1 MESLT
6 LCGNN
11 KRARKLALSFFK
23 KIKKFLIKLLTKLK
37 KYVIINTEREKG
49 RDTMINIRTLKK
61 LNNNDGLTLKNGKVI
76 TYKSGWQ
83 VATEGQETAD
93 IQEAMMMIREY
104 NGDCGV
110 WYSEGIYYIDKSHRV
125 NTKREA
131 MEIGRQCNQ
140 ISVLC
145 WRTMGLAYC

>member
-1 MESLT
+1 
-6 LCGNN
+6 
-11 KRARKLALSFFK
+11 
-23 KIKKFLIKLLTKLK
+23 LTKLTK
-37 KYVIINTEREKG
+37 CVIINTERERG

-61 LNNNDGLTLKNGKVI
+61 LNNNDGLTLKAGKVI

-83 VATEGQETAD
+83 VATEGQETD
-93 IQEAMMMIREY
+93 NIQEAMMMIRQY

-125 NTKREA
+125 STKREA